1 MLDKIIARKR
11 EDIQELILPED
22 IGMPIRPFKEALE
35 KSARF
40 LGLIAEVKK
49 ASPSKGLIKADFQPE
64 EIARSYERAG
74 ADCLSVLTDFPF
86 FQGKNEYLTAVKQTV
101 HLPIL
106 RKDFILEPIQIEE
119 SRRIGADAILLIGE
133 ALEAEKLQELYL
145 EAYDKGLDVLVEVHD
160 QHTLEEI
167 LKRFTPE
174 IVGINN
180 RNLKTFQT
188 TLEQTLSIAPLVPEE
203 SLLISESGI
212 SKVEDLRFVEG
223 CGAKAVLVGE
233 SLMRKDDQLQAIQ
246 DLFGE
251 ITHGNA

>member
-1 MLDKIIARKR
+1 MLNKIITRKR
-11 EDIQELILPED
+11 EDLQDLSLPED
-22 IGMPIRPFKEALE
+22 LEIPIRPFKEALE
-35 KSARF
+35 TSTRF

-86 FQGKNEYLTAVKQTV
+86 FQGKNEYLTSVKKTV
-101 HLPIL
+101 QLPIL

-119 SRRIGADAILLIGE
+119 SKRIGADAILLIGE
-133 ALEAEKLQELYL
+133 ALEADKLHELYL
-145 EAYDKGLDVLVEVHD
+145 EAYEKGLDVLVEVHD

-188 TLEQTLSIAPLVPEE
+188 TLEQTLSIAQLVPKE

-212 SKVEDLRFVEG
+212 SSAEDLLFVEG

-233 SLMRKDDQLQAIQ
+233 SLMRKDDQLLAIQ

-251 ITHGNA
+251 SKNENA